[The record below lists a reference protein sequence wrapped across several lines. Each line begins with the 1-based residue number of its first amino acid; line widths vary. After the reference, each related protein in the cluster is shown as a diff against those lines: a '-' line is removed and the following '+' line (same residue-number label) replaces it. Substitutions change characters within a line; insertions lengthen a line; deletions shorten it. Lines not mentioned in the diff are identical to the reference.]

1 MKIGEEKE
9 FGIYKAEKQGEK
21 YMQKNIYRSQ
31 YYNVKYRLYQ
41 QNGNNMQEKNH
52 YK

>member
-1 MKIGEEKE
+1 MKIGEEKK

-41 QNGNNMQEKNH
+41 QNGNNRQEKNH